1 MSGVFLDS
9 NVILYLLSADTAKAD
24 AAEALLV
31 QQPTISVQVLN
42 EVTSVCQRKLKLAW
56 PDTLDLLNAIKANC
70 KVIPLTV
77 GTHAKALEVAQQHHL
92 SFYDAH
98 IVAAAIDCGAQ
109 TLFSED
115 MHHGASIQG
124 VRIHNPFTHPSP
136 RLT

>member
-9 NVILYLLSADTAKAD
+9 NVILYLLSADTVKAD

-31 QQPTISVQVLN
+31 QHPTISVQVLN
-42 EVTSVCQRKLKLAW
+42 EVTSVCQCKLKLAW
-56 PDTLDLLNAIKANC
+56 PDILDLLNAIKANC
-70 KVIPLTV
+70 KVIPLTLA
-77 GTHAKALEVAQQHHL
+77 THARALEVAQQHQL

-115 MHHGASIQG
+115 LHRGASIQG
-124 VRIHNPFTHPSP
+124 VKIQNPITHPSL